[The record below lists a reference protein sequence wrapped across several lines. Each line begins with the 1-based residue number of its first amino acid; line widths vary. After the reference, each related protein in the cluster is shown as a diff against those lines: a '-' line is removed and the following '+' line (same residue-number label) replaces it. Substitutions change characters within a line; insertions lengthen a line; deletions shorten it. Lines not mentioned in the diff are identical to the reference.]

1 MKLRTVF
8 LVAIVCIGL
17 GLPAISQARR
27 PAPAPAVQMKKV
39 VIDHRW
45 HLTFKLYNGK
55 DCSGSKLQVSWR
67 DLMEGKEWDGS
78 IVSCNAA
85 VEITWQSPSGIERE
99 EEIAIPGYA
108 GMPEKHTYERTICVE
123 GEEEGMG
130 TLKVTAND
138 VEVFYAEFEFENGYI
153 RFGNIN

>member
-1 MKLRTVF
+1 MKLHTIF
-8 LVAIVCIGL
+8 LVAVAIVCIGL
-17 GLPAISQARR
+17 GFPANSQGGR
-27 PAPAPAVQMKKV
+27 PAPAVQMKKV

-55 DCSGSKLQVSWR
+55 DCNGSKLQVNWK
-67 DLMEGKEWDGS
+67 DLLEGKEWDGS
-78 IVSCNAA
+78 SVSCNAT

-123 GEEEGMG
+123 GEEEGTG

-138 VEVFYAEFEFENGYI
+138 REVFYTEFEFQNGYI
-153 RFGNIN
+153 RFGSIN